1 MSHKSYKKTKVGD
14 ESSCKN
20 LNKSLTKY
28 DEKDTTFIN
37 T

>member
-1 MSHKSYKKTKVGD
+1 MQTDWAFFGD